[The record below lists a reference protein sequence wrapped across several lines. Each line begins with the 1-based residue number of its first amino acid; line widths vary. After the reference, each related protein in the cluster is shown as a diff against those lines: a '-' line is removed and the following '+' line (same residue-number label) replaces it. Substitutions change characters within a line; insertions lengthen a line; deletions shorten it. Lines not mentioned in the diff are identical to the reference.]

1 MIRETT
7 YCIIRKNAG
16 GAMLTA
22 GIFISALLLA
32 ASSCTKTEV
41 SGDEGTDKDGCIAF
55 YLNAHPTKAIIEDT
69 EKLYEL
75 APPIYVTENLRL
87 TDFNNTM
94 IEFTGNGVWR
104 SDVEW
109 ASGNLDYSFYA
120 YTYSLGRGTISS
132 MVGNG
137 AVANNGKTVT
147 ITQPVSYQQ
156 ETAQN
161 DVWTDFL
168 MSYMTNASSANPGL
182 VNLEFERVTTGV
194 ELYISKSPVMGAVT
208 LKSAQ
213 FSNVVYSATYN
224 LTNPASSTESVGTNG
239 MKNGWTVSRKTGVT
253 TYGYPP
259 AGTTLQIE
267 EFDPDATQ
275 NGRFTYDQKYRIMNF
290 LTVHQPVSEELDSG
304 ERKIILSLSYSVEE
318 NGRTVDYDVDFDLAD
333 FTPSVW
339 SRGHKI
345 RYYLSID
352 TSTELQGTIAKWQE
366 VDFIESTLL
375 PDTVS
380 GGNTSGNTITGTAAS
395 AGKQKEL

>member
-137 AVANNGKTVT
+137 AVANNGKTVLAFDRD
-147 ITQPVSYQQ
+147 PVSHRFRVG
-156 ETAQN
+156 AI
-161 DVWTDFL
+161 DFVC
-168 MSYMTNASSANPGL
+168 S
-182 VNLEFERVTTGV
+182 R
-194 ELYISKSPVMGAVT
+194 ISLLIGAVGQRQLPVRRPAVQVDFFCRIQCAAPALT
-208 LKSAQ
+208 V
-213 FSNVVYSATYN
+213 SNRLSVFAALHGSHDPAVILN
-224 LTNPASSTESVGTNG
+224 MRNPA
-239 MKNGWTVSRKTGVT
+239 
-253 TYGYPP
+253 
-259 AGTTLQIE
+259 
-267 EFDPDATQ
+267 
-275 NGRFTYDQKYRIMNF
+275 
-290 LTVHQPVSEELDSG
+290 
-304 ERKIILSLSYSVEE
+304 
-318 NGRTVDYDVDFDLAD
+318 
-333 FTPSVW
+333 
-339 SRGHKI
+339 
-345 RYYLSID
+345 
-352 TSTELQGTIAKWQE
+352 
-366 VDFIESTLL
+366 
-375 PDTVS
+375 
-380 GGNTSGNTITGTAAS
+380 AAS
-395 AGKQKEL
+395 GQKEYKQNQQHDDFFHWHHSPYFLRVL